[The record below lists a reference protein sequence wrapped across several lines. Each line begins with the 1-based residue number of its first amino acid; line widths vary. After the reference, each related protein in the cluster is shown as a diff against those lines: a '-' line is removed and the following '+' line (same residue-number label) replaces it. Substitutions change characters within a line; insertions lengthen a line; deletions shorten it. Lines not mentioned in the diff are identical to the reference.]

1 MLSIRN
7 KFVGVKMTTYKEYSE
22 LKDMYDYAIS
32 ILNCNN
38 NNITENIFKNKI
50 IISGDTNG

>member
-1 MLSIRN
+1 
-7 KFVGVKMTTYKEYSE
+7 MTTYKEYSE
-22 LKDMYDYAIS
+22 LKDMYNYAIS

-38 NNITENIFKNKI
+38 NNITENIFRNKI